1 MAEADPTFS
10 AAVLAD
16 SAARASQ
23 KPKGKTWTEHMEDG
37 RAWARGL
44 RAGSSANINDYAVER
59 TAFEYADM
67 HASPAAKAAHFAA
80 AKAARDAEFGR
91 C

>member
-1 MAEADPTFS
+1 MAEADPKFS
-10 AAVLAD
+10 AAALTD
-16 SAARASQ
+16 RQARASQ
-23 KPKGKTWTEHMEDG
+23 KPKGKTWAEHMEDG

-44 RAGSSANINDYAVER
+44 RAGSSANINDYAVEQ
-59 TAFEYADM
+59 TAFGYADV

-80 AKAARDAEFGR
+80 AKAARDAEFGA